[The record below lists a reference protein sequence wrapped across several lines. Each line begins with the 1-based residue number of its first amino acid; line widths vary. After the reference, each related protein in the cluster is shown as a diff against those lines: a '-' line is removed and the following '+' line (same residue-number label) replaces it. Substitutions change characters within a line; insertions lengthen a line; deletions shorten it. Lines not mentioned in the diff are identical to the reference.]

1 MGVSTKEEYAD
12 RIAYTETLREKIRE
26 LESKLE

>member
-12 RIAYTETLREKIRE
+12 KIAYTETLRERSGSWKANW
-26 LESKLE
+26 